1 MPINSY
7 AELKSSIASYLQRS
21 DLTSIIP
28 QFIALAESDIN
39 ADIADVPEL
48 LVHATATTAAN
59 NPLVD
64 TLNMYALRDAYC
76 NGEPVHILQP
86 NQQSTTYT
94 GTGHPQ
100 AISIEGAAAI
110 RIYPTPDAVYTIDVI
125 YVPVISPS
133 LAGGEPDDAA
143 TNWILQR
150 HPGVYLYGALQHASA
165 YIEDAAKIGAWQ
177 QGYDAAIG
185 RMRSANRQGHTTMR
199 AGAITRL
206 HSGFAGYSYV

>member
-7 AELKSSIASYLQRS
+7 AELKTSIAGYLQRS
-21 DLTSIIP
+21 DLTAMIP

-39 ADIADVPEL
+39 ADLADLPEL
-48 LVHATATTAAN
+48 LVHANATTAAG

-64 TLNMYALRDAYC
+64 TVNMWALRDAWC
-76 NGEPVHILQP
+76 NGEPLSILQT
-86 NQQSTTYT
+86 NWQTTTDTST
-94 GTGHPQ
+94 GSPE

-110 RIYPTPDAVYTIDVI
+110 RIYPTPDAAYSIDVV

-133 LAGGEPDDAA
+133 LAGGEPSDAA

-150 HPGVYLYGALQHASA
+150 HPGVYLYGSLLHASA

-177 QGYDAAIG
+177 QGYDGAIG
-185 RMRSANRQGHTTMR
+185 RMRGANRQGHVTMR
-199 AGAITRL
+199 AESVAQLTRNTGAYR
-206 HSGFAGYSYV
+206 YV